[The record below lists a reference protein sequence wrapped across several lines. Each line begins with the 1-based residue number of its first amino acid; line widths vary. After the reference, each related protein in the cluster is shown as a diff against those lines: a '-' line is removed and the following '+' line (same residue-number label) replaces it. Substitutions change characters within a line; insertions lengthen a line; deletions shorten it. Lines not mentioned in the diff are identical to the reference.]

1 MAGRA
6 GRVSVRPGAARHGRR
21 GKVSSGLVRSG
32 KVWQARYVVVLRG
45 EVSYGELRIG
55 MIGQASYG

>member
-1 MAGRA
+1 M
-6 GRVSVRPGAARHGRR
+6 VWWCEVWH
-21 GKVSSGLVRSG
+21 GLVRQ
-32 KVWQARYVVVLRG
+32 VRYVVVLRG